1 MYCSFHIFHPQVD
14 FQHQNIFTAFAH
26 RSVIFLHAFWH
37 YTYMYHTS
45 FTYNKNCSSQKGL
58 REVLTTLVI
67 WLWGGL
73 SMNTTQAGS
82 MVPAGNQSKGEISI
96 HQVKHIPSGFKCTCI
111 TEMFF
116 CLILPVAP
124 LAASPLALMTLTN
137 SLFSSEVLFDLGAG
151 VAKLEFGDWN

>member
-1 MYCSFHIFHPQVD
+1 MVNALFYHLNTFCLVTIPWHHNSLIFCM
-14 FQHQNIFTAFAH
+14 
-26 RSVIFLHAFWH
+26 SFWH
-37 YTYMYHTS
+37 YIYMYHKP

-82 MVPAGNQSKGEISI
+82 MVPGGNQSKWEISI
-96 HQVKHIPSGFKCTCI
+96 HQVKHLPSGFRYTCF

-116 CLILPVAP
+116 CLVLPVAP

-137 SLFSSEVLFDLGAG
+137 SLFSSEVLFVLGAG

>member
-1 MYCSFHIFHPQVD
+1 MPFCLVTIPWHHNPLIFCM
-14 FQHQNIFTAFAH
+14 
-26 RSVIFLHAFWH
+26 SFWH
-37 YTYMYHTS
+37 YIPVYMYHKP

-82 MVPAGNQSKGEISI
+82 MVPGGNQSKWEISI
-96 HQVKHIPSGFKCTCI
+96 HQVKHLPSGFRYTCF

-116 CLILPVAP
+116 CLVLPVAP

-137 SLFSSEVLFDLGAG
+137 SLFSSEVLFVLGAG